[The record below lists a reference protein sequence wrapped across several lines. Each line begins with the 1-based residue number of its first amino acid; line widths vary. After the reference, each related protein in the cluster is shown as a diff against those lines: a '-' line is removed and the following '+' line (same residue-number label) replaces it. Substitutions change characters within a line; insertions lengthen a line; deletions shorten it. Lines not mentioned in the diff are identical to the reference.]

1 MQWTKKKSGQLHEI
15 RSEDKLSKRYYLGHS
30 LEKRFNNVQLTV
42 YSVVDDSV
50 FAEALRL
57 TAEEVSHAAQL
68 ENTCVCDNVSL
79 LILHTY
85 IIHLQICVPVT
96 RITEQTRWEKCE
108 AAPSFKRQM
117 AFSLSPRDVPDE
129 LKAFAEKSSLYCAPR
144 AFWQEGQSRRRKYW
158 SQATL
163 WLFQAKISKRCFGTR
178 LGILPTQGGDITVML
193 LKTNSEW
200 KNIL

>member
-1 MQWTKKKSGQLHEI
+1 MHEI

-57 TAEEVSHAAQL
+57 TAEEISHAAQL

-96 RITEQTRWEKCE
+96 RVTEQTR
-108 AAPSFKRQM
+108 
-117 AFSLSPRDVPDE
+117 
-129 LKAFAEKSSLYCAPR
+129 
-144 AFWQEGQSRRRKYW
+144 
-158 SQATL
+158 
-163 WLFQAKISKRCFGTR
+163 
-178 LGILPTQGGDITVML
+178 
-193 LKTNSEW
+193 
-200 KNIL
+200 